1 MYILL
6 DICEEKVNLSVS
18 YRIRNFTSFL
28 KRKQTTN
35 LMEVLKT
42 FLQLKYYLDRREVEI
57 NLYFYV
63 QLSL

>member
-35 LMEVLKT
+35 LIEVLKT

>member
-63 QLSL
+63 PLTL